1 MVMKMNSETILSF
14 IQSHILEIGL
24 ILAIIFVLRNW
35 GLIVVAVLIVIG
47 LSYFG
52 ILDSENIKEFIINLA
67 DNLRNSITVQ

>member
-24 ILAIIFVLRNW
+24 ILIIIFAIRNW
-35 GLIVVAVLIVIG
+35 ELIVVAVLIVIG

>member
-1 MVMKMNSETILSF
+1 MVMKMDPETILTF
-14 IQSHILEIGL
+14 IQSHMLEIGL
-24 ILAIIFVLRNW
+24 ILIIIFAIRNW
-35 GLIVVAVLIVIG
+35 ELIVVAVLIVIG

>member
-1 MVMKMNSETILSF
+1 MKMNSETILSF

-35 GLIVVAVLIVIG
+35 ELIVVAVLIVIG

>member
-1 MVMKMNSETILSF
+1 MKMNSETILSF

>member
-35 GLIVVAVLIVIG
+35 ELIVVAVLIVIG